1 MNSIKIWNYK
11 ASDKQLELLSE
22 YLKLGYI
29 GIIPTDSM
37 YALCCDALNVK
48 AVNTLCKIKGINPLK
63 SNLSIICSNISMASE
78 YAKIENSAYRVIRQN
93 TPGAFTFILKS
104 ASILPKA
111 FKERKTVGIRI
122 PETEFL
128 RQLVDYLGNPIMTTS
143 ISFNEADFGIN
154 PDLIKETYSNSID
167 FFVEGEA
174 GQLIPTTIID
184 LTEDEPEIIREGKAQ
199 LI

>member
-1 MNSIKIWNYK
+1 MNSIKIWNDK
-11 ASDKQLELLSE
+11 ASDKQLESLSE

-78 YAKIENSAYRVIRQN
+78 YTKIENNAYRVIRQN

-122 PETEFL
+122 PETEFA

>member
-199 LI
+199 LN